1 MNPGS
6 STELPGPPLSPLHQA
21 ANAGR
26 TDRQRLIREYESRF
40 VARLVVMIDA
50 ISYDSFTLLKD
61 VLFDCGPDRDLHLMI
76 DSPGGVGE
84 VAVRMARAAQSHCR
98 ELTVIVPDHA
108 KSAATLL
115 ALGGHHILM
124 APGSD
129 LGPIDPQIL
138 WGRERVA
145 AKDIISAVEDAIRSV
160 EESPET
166 YPIYSVL
173 LGDLTAV
180 LVQQARSAMN
190 STEDLLAK
198 ALLSNPDR
206 TLEQHQK
213 LQEYLQSALIES
225 PQSHAALFSADSAAT
240 AGLSVENVRP
250 ESDQWTM
257 IWRLWTRYFA
267 LGNSKSVYESSSD
280 SQVFDRFEGGN
291 DI

>member
-6 STELPGPPLSPLHQA
+6 STELPGSPQSPLHQA

-40 VARLVVMIDA
+40 GTRLVVMIDA
-50 ISYDSFTLLKD
+50 ISYDSFTLLKE
-61 VLFDCGPDRDLHLMI
+61 VLFDCGPDRDLHLMV

-84 VAVRMARAAQSHCR
+84 VAVRMARATQSHCR
-98 ELTVIVPDHA
+98 ELTIIVPDQA

-138 WGRERVA
+138 WRRERVA

-160 EESPET
+160 EGSPAT

-180 LVQQARSAMN
+180 LVQQARSALN
-190 STEDLLAK
+190 STEDLLGK

-206 TLEQHQK
+206 TMEQHQR
-213 LQEYLQSALIES
+213 LQEYLRSALIEL
-225 PQSHAALFSADSAAT
+225 PQSHAALFSADAALG

-250 ESDQWTM
+250 ESDRWRM
-257 IWRLWTRYFA
+257 IWRLWTRYFV
-267 LGNSKSVYESSSD
+267 LGNSKSVYESSSA

-291 DI
+291 GI